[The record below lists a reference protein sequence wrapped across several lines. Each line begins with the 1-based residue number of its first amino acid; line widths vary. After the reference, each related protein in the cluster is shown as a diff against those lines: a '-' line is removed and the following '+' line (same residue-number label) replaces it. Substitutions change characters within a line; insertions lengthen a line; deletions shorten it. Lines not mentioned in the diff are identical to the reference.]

1 MAKRLVILGGGES
14 GCGTA
19 VLAAAHGYDIFLSD
33 AGVLKTPYKTEL
45 DQIGVKYETG
55 KHTESK
61 ILNADLVVKSPGIP
75 DTAPIVQK
83 ILAQGIQPISEIE
96 FASSFTKAK
105 LIGITGTNG
114 KTTTTL
120 LTHHILKNAGLSV
133 GLGGNVGK
141 SFARQVATDPK
152 DCYVLEL
159 SSFQLDNLFATR
171 INHAV
176 ITNITP
182 DHLDRY
188 DYKLENYIASKFR
201 ISQNQTEEDQFIV
214 CDDDP
219 LTKEYIKLKKGNGQ
233 LLAFSINHEVQ
244 NGAFLHGKQ
253 IIVRLPNLNKEFIMP
268 VNQLTI
274 SGKHN
279 VYNSM
284 AAAIISNSFEIRK
297 ESIRQ
302 SFSDFTNVEHRME
315 WVTRIK
321 GVDFINDSKATNVNS
336 AWYALESIETPVVWI
351 AGGIDKGND
360 YSMLKDLVKKKVG
373 VIVCMGLDN
382 SKIHQA
388 FGADVDVII
397 NTSSVEDA
405 VQAAYKFSKK
415 GDTVLLSP
423 ACASFDLFENFEDR
437 GNQFKH
443 QVRSL

>member
-1 MAKRLVILGGGES
+1 MAKRLVILGAGES

-19 VLAAAHGYDIFLSD
+19 VLGLTKGYDTFVSD
-33 AGVLKTPYKTEL
+33 YGIIKPQYQEEL
-45 DQIGVKYETG
+45 NKIGVEWEG
-55 KHTESK
+55 EIHTEAK
-61 ILNADLVVKSPGIP
+61 ILNADVIVKSPGIP
-75 DTAPIVQK
+75 DKAPIIK
-83 ILAQGIQPISEIE
+83 KAREEGIPIMSEIE
-96 FASSFTKAK
+96 FAAKYTNAK
-105 LIGITGTNG
+105 LVGITGTNG
-114 KTTTTL
+114 KTTTTM
-120 LTHHILKNAGLSV
+120 LTHHILKNGGINA

-141 SFARQVATDPK
+141 SFARQVATENH

-159 SSFQLDNLFATR
+159 SSFQLDGMYNTR

-176 ITNITP
+176 LTNITP

-188 DYKLENYIASKFR
+188 DYKVENYIQSKFR
-201 ISQNQTEEDQFIV
+201 ITQNQTSDDQFIY

-219 LTKEYIKLKKGNGQ
+219 LTKDNLKFNKGNGQ
-233 LLAFSINHEVQ
+233 SLAFSINHEVQ
-244 NGAFLHGKQ
+244 NGAFLSGKE
-253 IIVRLPNLNKEFIMP
+253 IIVRLDNLNKEFIMP

-279 VYNSM
+279 IYNSM
-284 AAAIISNSFEIRK
+284 AAAIVSNSFEIRK

-315 WVTRIK
+315 WVARIK

-336 AWYALESIETPVVWI
+336 AWYALESMETPVVWI
-351 AGGIDKGND
+351 AGGTDKGND
-360 YSMLKDLVKKKVG
+360 YSSLKKLVKDKVN
-373 VIVCMGLDN
+373 VIVCLGLDN

-388 FGADVDVII
+388 FGADVDIII
-397 NTSSVEDA
+397 NTTSAEDA

-437 GNQFKH
+437 GNQFKQ
-443 QVRSL
+443 QVRAL